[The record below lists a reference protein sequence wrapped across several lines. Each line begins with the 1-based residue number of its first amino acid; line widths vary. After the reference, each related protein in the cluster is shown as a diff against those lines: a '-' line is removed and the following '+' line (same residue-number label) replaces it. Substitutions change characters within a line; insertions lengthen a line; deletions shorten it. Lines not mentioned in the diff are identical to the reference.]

1 MREGIAEDMVTEK
14 LEPALTLQ
22 ELEQNAEEGEQ
33 CSLLRSSTER
43 VCII

>member
-22 ELEQNAEEGEQ
+22 ELEQNAEEGEP
-33 CSLLRSSTER
+33 SARY
-43 VCII
+43 